1 MKIAYANVRSLN
13 TSFQLVEATC
23 LRQNIQLSGLTE
35 IWHPDNEVKESVK
48 QKWKWI
54 ATERDENRGGGAALM
69 ISKHVKVYER
79 KEFRR
84 EKIEAVWCNVYSN
97 QGSFVVGSVYIPP
110 NDSKSLKVL
119 FGILEKLRNESLPIM
134 LIGDFN
140 AHHPYWFDSSANKLG
155 NELHEFIVD
164 KDLVVLNTAEP
175 TRKDRIIDLTIVST
189 SFSDKISNWKVQQEV
204 YLNTDHNLVTFN
216 IGEEEPEKSIEKLD
230 FRNADWVKF
239 EKECSESIEG
249 WLETRSVNTDVNEDY
264 RSFVDLIHKTVQE
277 CVPKKRIC
285 RHSKGWW
292 SPRLTQLSKDF
303 KKAKRMFKK
312 RKDESNENK
321 MKELMKLFKE
331 EEVSAKSKYLDE
343 MIGMLDPKKPGEFW
357 KVVNRVKK
365 DDVKGVVQPI
375 KRDDGSLA
383 VTDEEM
389 KGRYGKETL
398 DVNNYDEDW
407 YNMVEKEVK
416 NRLMTEESKIK
427 DPQFG
432 EQCGFENS
440 DIIIKEVEAAIAVS
454 S

>member
-1 MKIAYANVRSLN
+1 MKVAYANVRSLN

-84 EKIEAVWCNVYSN
+84 EKIEVVWCNVYSN

-110 NDSKSLKVL
+110 NDSKSLNVL

-164 KDLVVLNTAEP
+164 KDLVVLNNAEP

-216 IGEEEPEKSIEKLD
+216 IGEEEPEESIEKLD

-249 WLETRSVNTDVNEDY
+249 WLETR
-264 RSFVDLIHKTVQE
+264 
-277 CVPKKRIC
+277 
-285 RHSKGWW
+285 
-292 SPRLTQLSKDF
+292 
-303 KKAKRMFKK
+303 
-312 RKDESNENK
+312 
-321 MKELMKLFKE
+321 
-331 EEVSAKSKYLDE
+331 
-343 MIGMLDPKKPGEFW
+343 
-357 KVVNRVKK
+357 
-365 DDVKGVVQPI
+365 
-375 KRDDGSLA
+375 
-383 VTDEEM
+383 
-389 KGRYGKETL
+389 
-398 DVNNYDEDW
+398 
-407 YNMVEKEVK
+407 
-416 NRLMTEESKIK
+416 
-427 DPQFG
+427 
-432 EQCGFENS
+432 
-440 DIIIKEVEAAIAVS
+440 
-454 S
+454 